1 MDSNTET
8 EKLAYF
14 LWKNAG
20 EPSGTAER
28 DWLFAQHVVE
38 TGSVT
43 PPDWSNH
50 PGEERVE
57 TPSTFPHTGR
67 DSS

>member
-1 MDSNTET
+1 MDSNAET

-38 TGSVT
+38 TGPMS
-43 PPDWSNH
+43 PPDWPKH
-50 PGEERVE
+50 PAEERE
-57 TPSTFPHTGR
+57 TESALPHTGR